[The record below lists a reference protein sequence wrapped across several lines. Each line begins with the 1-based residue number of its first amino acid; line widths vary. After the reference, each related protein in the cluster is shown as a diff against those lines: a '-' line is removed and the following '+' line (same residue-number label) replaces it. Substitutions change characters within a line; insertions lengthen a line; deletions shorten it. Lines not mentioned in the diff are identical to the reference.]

1 MRQLR
6 TGLSALLLALVPL
19 SAAPATDKPLETIES
34 LSVLAVVGDAYINPD
49 GTLADYRIDTPAPGD
64 TAAKV
69 VNLARGWHFEPTM
82 VDGKPQAVVAR
93 MRVSL
98 AARQVGEG
106 YQVRVDSVS
115 FPGLSQ
121 QRREYFE
128 AAGTYVHVA
137 KNATRPVYPH
147 GLAQSD
153 VAGRVLVA
161 LRYDDSGKVTD
172 VAAVQSMLYDRRES
186 EKVAARA
193 IELFEGAALE
203 AARQWRIQNAT
214 AAPFRV
220 VYTNVEFVTDRSDKR
235 GSDGASAEPGRWR
248 LISRTPKRHVEW
260 LDSKRDGSPS
270 VSDLASGDL
279 VPMADATLKL
289 SSPVVGTLL

>member
-1 MRQLR
+1 MRQLT
-6 TGLSALLLALVPL
+6 TGFAALLLALTPL
-19 SAAPATDKPLETIES
+19 SAATATDKPLETIES
-34 LSVLAVVGDAYINPD
+34 LSVLAVEGDVYINAD

-69 VNLARGWHFEPTM
+69 VNVARGWRFEPSL
-82 VDGKPQAVVAR
+82 VDGKPHAVVAR

-98 AARQVGEG
+98 AATQVGGG

-137 KNATRPVYPH
+137 KNATRPDYPH
-147 GLAQSD
+147 GLAQSG

-172 VAAVQSMLYDRRES
+172 VAAVQSMLYDRRET
-186 EKVAARA
+186 EQVASRA
-193 IELFEGAALE
+193 IGMYEGAAL
-203 AARQWRIQNAT
+203 AAPRQWRVQNAT

-220 VYTNVEFVTDRSDKR
+220 VFTNVEFVTDRSDKR
-235 GSDGASAEPGRWR
+235 GADGAAAEPGKWR
-248 LISRTPKRHVEW
+248 LISRTPRRHVEW
-260 LDSKRDGSPS
+260 VDGGRVPG
-270 VSDLASGDL
+270 VSDVASGEL
-279 VPMADATLKL
+279 EPVADATLKL